1 MIFVR
6 GGITVDFRRAD
17 VPRGLQPQVPGENN
31 SSRCTGMKIQ
41 NRNSNALRGML
52 SLAAGTLIAFLLLLA
67 PLGTHAQSY
76 SGSVR
81 GTVTDPGGGAVP
93 GATIIL
99 RNVGNNATVEAT
111 TSEDGVYSF
120 GSVDVGVYEVTVKAA
135 SFKEFV
141 AKNVEVHVSTP
152 AEVNVKLTLG
162 ASNEIM
168 TVEASD
174 VQVQTTTA
182 DVGAVIEGTQIREL
196 PLNGR
201 NFMSLTQLQPG
212 VSANN
217 QFNSKDKG
225 LQGGSDFSVNGN
237 PSTNNLF
244 LLDGVNNNDVGSN
257 RTILIYPSVDSIAEF
272 KMLTNSYGP
281 EYGQASGA
289 IISITTRSGENQF
302 HGGLFYEGRNDAL
315 NANSFTSNLQDAA
328 KSPLRRNDWGYFVG
342 GPIKKDKLFFW
353 FNEEWN
359 RDNRAQLVTQ
369 CVPTAA
375 ERGGDFSADV
385 TAALNSLNSFPTPL
399 TDTSTP
405 TIASVASSAT
415 TCNAPAPVAFTNS
428 TPGTGNHFTATS
440 NIPVGFQSPTN
451 PFGIA
456 NPDAV
461 GQLFAAY
468 YPLPNQATV
477 GTSDINFAQNQVRK
491 APWREENVRI
501 DYNINK
507 ANRVTFRY
515 TQDAWSIPAPNN
527 GFGWGDDNFA
537 TYQGGWSQ
545 PSRSVLGRL
554 TSQISNTL
562 VNDFEFG
569 YSHNAIIITPGGSDS
584 TLSQQFDAALPPVWP
599 ASGKTAGGIPTV
611 WGGLQNYGN
620 FASIWA
626 IVGYANHMNLF
637 TYQDNLTKIS
647 GNHTWRFG
655 GLYDNNTKVENQFGG
670 ADRSGLSLSNNPGWG
685 QTIST
690 GNALAN
696 VLLPGTGT
704 PLPFTDPTCN
714 AGSGATLA
722 VGCPQQ
728 FRSISETNVNP
739 VDHGHWHDIE
749 FYVGDTWK
757 IRPRLTLTY
766 GLRWSLLREPYDDN
780 NQFASFN
787 LADYNPAGAP
797 GDACNGVV
805 VVPGTTFCQQAAATT
820 GLPLSNGTPGV
831 NRSLVNQNWHNIAP
845 RVGIAWDVF
854 GDGKTALRVGGG
866 QFYQR
871 ERVSPQVGLSDT
883 SPFAITA
890 GNINRPLDS
899 APDLASS
906 GASTSPSG
914 GRSARGV
921 TPNAWQWNLSVE
933 RELWRDTALQVGYV
947 GNASIHQLST
957 YDINQVNQDNFVIG
971 AFLPGGAATSQPFT
985 TGPAGPVGGVCPP
998 GGVFSAG
1005 GCTYVTPSI
1014 NTLRPAGNFG
1024 AINFFSRDGHSSYHS
1039 LQVLFRTKFSK
1050 VSTLQAAYTWSH
1062 TIANIEEDAANGGAS
1077 QGSFTD
1083 IQNLSLDRGN
1093 ATINRPNIF
1102 VLNEVFFLPRLENKG
1117 LFVRETLGGWEF
1129 NTIFTA
1135 ENGNSITVYQNGLG
1149 TAGALVDPTAS
1160 PLNCSFNGNEF
1171 PCGVNALTG
1180 TGYGN
1185 NLRPNIVPGTSCN
1198 SATSG
1203 NQIFNPN
1210 AFTLIGYSIGAVGN
1224 EPLGYCEGPHYVNAD
1239 MELSKNWKFKERFN
1253 LRFSMD
1259 FFNAF
1264 NHANFDPTFIQGTG
1278 ANNGSGTFYN
1288 GGGVYCGSANAQG
1301 LFQPCGTS
1309 NNVISTYGT
1318 VNPGIGGANKGFG
1331 TASQT
1336 LPARELQYGL
1346 KLTF

>member
-1 MIFVR
+1 
-6 GGITVDFRRAD
+6 
-17 VPRGLQPQVPGENN
+17 
-31 SSRCTGMKIQ
+31 
-41 NRNSNALRGML
+41 ML
-52 SLAAGTLIAFLLLLA
+52 SLAAGTLIAILLLLA
-67 PLGTHAQSY
+67 PLGARAQNY
-76 SGSVR
+76 AGSVR
-81 GTVTDPGGGAVP
+81 GTVTDPGGAAVP
-93 GATIIL
+93 GATVTL

-111 TSEDGVYSF
+111 TSEEGVYSF
-120 GSVDVGVYEVTVKAA
+120 GSVDVGVYEVTVRATN
-135 SFKEFV
+135 FKEFV

-162 ASNEIM
+162 ASNEVM

-315 NANSFTSNLQDAA
+315 NANSFTNNLQNGA

-359 RDNRAQLVTQ
+359 RDNRAQLVTT
-369 CVPTAA
+369 CTPTAA
-375 ERGGDFSADV
+375 ERGGDFTADV
-385 TAALNSLNSFPTPL
+385 TAAIASLN
-399 TDTSTP
+399 
-405 TIASVASSAT
+405 AGGSATANT
-415 TCNAPAPVAFTNS
+415 TCNAPPPATFTN
-428 TPGTGNHFTATS
+428 TGTAANPNFVASSG
-440 NIPVGFQSPTN
+440 IPVGFQSPTN
-451 PFGIA
+451 PFVIA
-456 NPDAV
+456 NPDAA
-461 GQLFAAY
+461 GQLLAAY

-477 GTSDINFAQNQVRK
+477 GGSDVNFAQNQIRR

-527 GFGWGDDNFA
+527 GFGWGDDAFA

-545 PSRSVLGRL
+545 PSKSILGRL
-554 TSQISNTL
+554 TSQITNTL

-569 YSHNAIIITPGGSDS
+569 YSHNAIIINAGGSDP
-584 TLSQQFDAALPPVWP
+584 TLSSQLDAALPPVWP

-620 FASIWA
+620 FSSIWA
-626 IVGYANHMNLF
+626 IVGYANHMNLY

-647 GNHTWRFG
+647 GNHTWKFG
-655 GLYDNNTKVENQFGG
+655 ALYDNNVKVENQFGG
-670 ADRSGLSLSNNPGWG
+670 ADRPSFGLANNGWG
-685 QTIST
+685 ETINT
-690 GNALAN
+690 GNALASI
-696 VLLPGTGT
+696 LLPGSGT
-704 PLPFTDPTCN
+704 PLPFSDPSCN
-714 AGSGATLA
+714 GNSVTTA

-728 FRSISETNVNP
+728 IRGVGESNINP

-780 NQFASFN
+780 NEFASFN
-787 LADYNPAGAP
+787 LADYNPAGAA

-845 RVGIAWDVF
+845 RLGIAWDVF

-871 ERVSPQVGLSDT
+871 ERVSPQVGLSNT
-883 SPFAITA
+883 APFAIA
-890 GNINRPLDS
+890 ASNINRPLDT
-899 APDLASS
+899 AVPLA
-906 GASTSPSG
+906 GAATSPSN

-921 TPNAWQWNLSVE
+921 TPNAWQWNLSIE
-933 RELWRDTALQVGYV
+933 RELWRNTALQVGYV

-957 YDINQVNQDNFVIG
+957 YDINQVPESD
-971 AFLPGGAATSQPFT
+971 FLVGSFLGGAPAST
-985 TGPAGPVGGVCPP
+985 TFDAGAAGGPVGGVCQP
-998 GGVFSAG
+998 GGVLGAPNQPANS
-1005 GCTYVTPSI
+1005 CTYTAPGLNS
-1014 NTLRPAGNFG
+1014 LRPAGNFG

-1039 LQVLFRTKFSK
+1039 LQVLFRTKFSN

-1102 VLNEVFFLPRLENKG
+1102 VLNEVFFLPRLEKHG

-1135 ENGNSITVYQNGLG
+1135 ENGNSITVYQNGLSSPAIS
-1149 TAGALVDPTAS
+1149 TATNPTLVDPGAS
-1160 PLNCSFNGNEF
+1160 PLNCSFNGSVF
-1171 PCGVNALTG
+1171 PCGVNTLTG

-1198 SATSG
+1198 SGTSG

-1210 AFTLIGYSIGAVGN
+1210 AFTLVGYQIGTVGN
-1224 EPLGYCEGPHYVNAD
+1224 EPRGYCQGPHYVNGD
-1239 MELSKNWKFKERFN
+1239 LELSKNWKFKERFN

-1264 NHANFDPTFIQGTG
+1264 NHANFDATFIQGTG
-1278 ANNGSGTFYN
+1278 SNNGSGAFYN
-1288 GGGVYCGSANAQG
+1288 GGGVYCGPANASG
-1301 LFQPCGTS
+1301 HFQPCGTG
-1309 NNVISTYGT
+1309 NNVISGY
-1318 VNPGIGGANKGFG
+1318 VNTSATIGGANPGFG
-1331 TASQT
+1331 SASQT

>member
-1 MIFVR
+1 
-6 GGITVDFRRAD
+6 
-17 VPRGLQPQVPGENN
+17 
-31 SSRCTGMKIQ
+31 MKIQ

-52 SLAAGTLIAFLLLLA
+52 GLAAGTLIALMLLLA
-67 PLGTHAQSY
+67 PLGTHAQNY
-76 SGSVR
+76 AGSVR
-81 GTVTDPGGGAVP
+81 GVVTDPGGAAVP
-93 GATIIL
+93 GATVTL
-99 RNVGNNATVEAT
+99 RNLGNNSTVEAT
-111 TSEDGVYSF
+111 TSEEGVYSF

-162 ASNEIM
+162 ASNEVM

-225 LQGGSDFSVNGN
+225 LQGGADFSVNGN

-315 NANSFTSNLQDAA
+315 NANSFTSNLQNAQ

-359 RDNRAQLVTQ
+359 RDNRAQLVTT
-369 CVPTAA
+369 CTPTAA
-375 ERGGDFSADV
+375 ERGGDFTADV
-385 TAALNSLNSFPTPL
+385 TSAIDSLNAG
-399 TDTSTP
+399 
-405 TIASVASSAT
+405 ASATANT
-415 TCNAPAPVAFTNS
+415 TCNAPAPATFTN
-428 TPGTGNHFTATS
+428 TGTAANPNFVATS
-440 NIPVGFQSPTN
+440 TIPVGFQSATN
-451 PFGIA
+451 PFAIA
-456 NPDAV
+456 NPDAA
-461 GQLFAAY
+461 GQLLAAY
-468 YPLPNQATV
+468 YPLPNVTPT
-477 GTSDINFAQNQVRK
+477 GGSDINFAQNQIRQ

-527 GFGWGDDNFA
+527 GFGWGDDPFA

-545 PSRSVLGRL
+545 PSKSILGRL

-569 YSHNAIIITPGGSDS
+569 YSHNAIIINAGGTNP
-584 TLSQQFDAALPPVWP
+584 TLSSQLDAALPPVWP

-626 IVGYANHMNLF
+626 IVGYANHMNLY

-647 GNHTWRFG
+647 GNHTWKFG
-655 GLYDNNTKVENQFGG
+655 ALYDNNVKVENQFGG
-670 ADRSGLSLSNNPGWG
+670 ADRAQFGLSNNGWG
-685 QTIST
+685 QTINT
-690 GNALAN
+690 NNALAN
-696 VLLPGTGT
+696 ILLPGTGT
-704 PLPFTDPTCN
+704 PLSFSDPLCDGNQST
-714 AGSGATLA
+714 TA

-728 FRSISETNVNP
+728 IRGVSESNINP

-757 IRPRLTLTY
+757 IRPRLTVTY

-780 NQFASFN
+780 NQFASFS
-787 LADYNPAGAP
+787 LADYNPNGAP

-805 VVPGTTFCQQAAATT
+805 VVPNTTFCQQAAATT

-831 NRSLVNQNWHNIAP
+831 NRSLVHQNWHNIAP
-845 RVGIAWDVF
+845 RLGIAWDVF

-871 ERVSPQVGLSDT
+871 ERVSPQVGLSNT
-883 SPFAITA
+883 APFAINA
-890 GNINRPLDS
+890 GNINRPLDTGV
-899 APDLASS
+899 PLT
-906 GASTSPSG
+906 GASTSPSN

-921 TPNAWQWNLSVE
+921 TPNAWQWNLSIE
-933 RELWRDTALQVGYV
+933 RELWRNTALQVGYV
-947 GNASIHQLST
+947 GNSSIHQLST
-957 YDINQVNQDNFVIG
+957 YDINQVPESG
-971 AFLPGGAATSQPFT
+971 FLVGSFLGGAPAATTFSA
-985 TGPAGPVGGVCPP
+985 GSAGGPVGGVCQP
-998 GGVFSAG
+998 GGVLGAPNQPANS
-1005 GCTYVTPSI
+1005 CTYTAPGLNSF
-1014 NTLRPAGNFG
+1014 RPAGNFG
-1024 AINFFSRDGHSSYHS
+1024 NINFFSRDGHSSYHA
-1039 LQVLFRTKFSK
+1039 LQVMFRTKFSN
-1050 VSTLQAAYTWSH
+1050 VSQLQAAYTWSH

-1083 IQNLSLDRGN
+1083 IQNLGLDRGN

-1102 VLNEVFFLPRLENKG
+1102 VLNEVFFLPRLENHG
-1117 LFVRETLGGWEF
+1117 LLVRSTLGGWEF

-1135 ENGNSITVYQNGLG
+1135 ENGNSITVYQNGVSQATGL
-1149 TAGALVDPTAS
+1149 LDPTAS
-1160 PLNCSFNGNEF
+1160 PLNCSFNGSVF
-1171 PCGVNALTG
+1171 PCGLNALTG
-1180 TGYGN
+1180 TGFGN
-1185 NLRPNIVPGTSCN
+1185 NLRPNVDSGTSCN
-1198 SATSG
+1198 SGSSG

-1210 AFTLIGYSIGAVGN
+1210 AFTLVGYQIGTVGN
-1224 EPLGYCEGPHYVNAD
+1224 EPRGYCQGPHYVNAD
-1239 MELSKNWKFKERFN
+1239 LELSKNWKFKERFN

-1264 NHANFDPTFIQGTG
+1264 NHANFDATFIQGTG
-1278 ANNGSGTFYN
+1278 TNNGSGAFYN
-1288 GGGVYCGSANAQG
+1288 GGGVYCGAANAQG

-1309 NNVISTYGT
+1309 NSVISTYGT
-1318 VNPGIGGANKGFG
+1318 TNPGIGGANKGFG
-1331 TASQT
+1331 SASQT